1 MILYLAADLLWAS
14 KIKGVAEAL
23 GLPARP
29 VRNLDMLNA
38 RLAEGPV
45 SALLL
50 DLDKPD
56 EALAMLGVI
65 AALPEGGAKIRTIA
79 FGPHVAKDLLQQARD
94 AGATQVLTRGAFE
107 HNLPD
112 ILLSLASGTSGRSH

>member
-14 KIKGVAEAL
+14 KIKGVADSL

-29 VRNLDMLNA
+29 VRNLDMLQA
-38 RLAEGPV
+38 RLADGPV
-45 SALLL
+45 WAILL

-56 EALAMLGVI
+56 EALAMLGAI
-65 AALPEGGAKIRTIA
+65 ASRPAAQTKIRTIA

-94 AGATQVLTRGAFE
+94 AGADQVLPRGAFD

-112 ILLSLASGTSGRSH
+112 ILLSLASGASGTRS